1 MLSCIIV
8 RAGTMWLMMTFRLE
22 SIDEH
27 LLRSLVQ
34 GHAKIPLEFL
44 YLETGAIPIR
54 HIISGRRTMYLQT
67 ILKRADNEITRR
79 ILLAQKADPSPGD
92 FVKLIDSDL
101 KKLNLHMEYEEI
113 ESMNVEFFKNMVKK
127 KG

>member
-1 MLSCIIV
+1 
-8 RAGTMWLMMTFRLE
+8 
-22 SIDEH
+22 
-27 LLRSLVQ
+27 
-34 GHAKIPLEFL
+34 
-44 YLETGAIPIR
+44 
-54 HIISGRRTMYLQT
+54 MYLQT
-67 ILKRADNEITRR
+67 ILKRADNKLTRR

-127 KG
+127 KVK